1 MCFSGVDLE
10 HQRKKQRG
18 VWSGNLA
25 SIYMDGGR
33 SSGALSAVRYLKLDE
48 YDWTARGLRAEKGDQ
63 RDFRRVEVTFLRFW
77 LDFRLFRCRN

>member
-33 SSGALSAVRYLKLDE
+33 SSGALPAVRRLMLDE
-48 YDWTARGLRAEKGDQ
+48 DDWTARGLRAEKGDQ
-63 RDFRRVEVTFLRFW
+63 RDFDRIEATSLRFW
-77 LDFRLFRCRN
+77 LDFRLCLWRN